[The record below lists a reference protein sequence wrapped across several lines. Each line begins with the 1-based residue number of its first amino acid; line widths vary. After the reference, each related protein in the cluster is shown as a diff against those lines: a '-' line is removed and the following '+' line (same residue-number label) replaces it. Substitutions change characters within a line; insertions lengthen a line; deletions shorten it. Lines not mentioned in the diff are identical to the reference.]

1 MHPRRGAAVSA
12 MVDHL
17 VVAAASLEQG
27 AAWCEQLLGV
37 APAAGGKHASMGT
50 HNRLMAIGSVAFPMA
65 YLEIIAHDPQS
76 PPPTRPRWFGLD
88 DAALLARLRERPRL
102 LHVVARCTRLDDT
115 LAALR
120 EQGLDAGQA
129 VAAER
134 ASPQGL
140 YRWRI
145 AGRADGRLLCA
156 GALPTLIEWQGM
168 HPSEHLPPSGVAL
181 RSLEL
186 GGLADPVVT
195 ALGLHGVPCMVHGV
209 ALRGAFDT
217 PRGRV
222 QLSSDD

>member
-1 MHPRRGAAVSA
+1 

-17 VVAAASLEQG
+17 VVAAASLDQG

-37 APAAGGKHASMGT
+37 APAAGGKHVGMGT
-50 HNRLMAIGSVAFPMA
+50 HNRLMAIGSAAFPMA
-65 YLEIIAHDPQS
+65 YLEIIAHDPEA
-76 PPPTRPRWFGLD
+76 PPPTRPRWFDLD
-88 DAALLARLRERPRL
+88 DPRLLARLRERPRL
-102 LHVVARCTRLDDT
+102 LHVVARSTRLDDT

-134 ASPQGL
+134 ASPHGL
-140 YRWRI
+140 FRWRI
-145 AGRADGRLLCA
+145 AGRSDGQLLCG

-168 HPSEHLPPSGVAL
+168 HPSEHLPASGVAL
-181 RSLEL
+181 RTLEL

-195 ALGLHGVPCMVHGV
+195 ALGLHGVPCLAQGV
-209 ALRGAFDT
+209 ALRASFDT

-222 QLSSDD
+222 LLSSED

>member
-1 MHPRRGAAVSA
+1 

-37 APAAGGKHASMGT
+37 APSAGGRHAGMGT
-50 HNRLMAIGSVAFPMA
+50 HNRLLAIGGAAFPMA
-65 YLEIIAHDPQS
+65 YLEIIAHDPEA
-76 PPPTRPRWFGLD
+76 PPPNRPRWFGLD
-88 DAALLARLRERPRL
+88 DAALLARLQQRPRL
-102 LHVVARCTRLDDT
+102 LHVVARCTRLDAT

-120 EQGLDAGQA
+120 ELGLDAGQA

-145 AGRADGRLLCA
+145 AGRADGQLLCG

-168 HPSEHLPPSGVAL
+168 HPSEHLPASAVAL
-181 RSLEL
+181 RSVQL
-186 GGLADPVVT
+186 GGLAEPVAA
-195 ALGLHGVPCMVHGV
+195 ALGLHGVPSTAQGA
-209 ALRGAFDT
+209 ALRATFDT
-217 PRGRV
+217 PGGLV

>member
-1 MHPRRGAAVSA
+1 MSA
-12 MVDHL
+12 WVDHL

-27 AAWCEQLLGV
+27 AAWCEQALGV
-37 APAAGGKHASMGT
+37 APAAGGRHAHMGT
-50 HNRLMAIGSVAFPMA
+50 HNRLLAIGSAAFPMA
-65 YLEIIAHDPQS
+65 YLEIIAHDPEA

-88 DAALLARLRERPRL
+88 DAALQARLREGPRL
-102 LHVVARCTRLDDT
+102 LHIVARCARLDAT
-115 LAALR
+115 LTALR
-120 EQGLDAGQA
+120 ELGLDAGQA

-145 AGRADGRLLCA
+145 AGRADGQLLSG

-181 RSLEL
+181 HSLQL
-186 GGLADPVVT
+186 GGLAEPVVA
-195 ALGLHGVPCMVHGV
+195 ALGLHDVSCSAQGT
-209 ALRGAFDT
+209 ALRAAFDT

>member
-1 MHPRRGAAVSA
+1 VTAQ
-12 MVDHL
+12 VDHL

-27 AAWCEQLLGV
+27 AAWCEQLLG
-37 APAAGGKHASMGT
+37 ATPGAGGKHAGMGT
-50 HNRLMAIGSVAFPMA
+50 HNRLLAIGSATFPMA
-65 YLEIIAHDPQS
+65 YLEIIAHDPEA

-88 DAALLARLRERPRL
+88 DTHLLARLRERPRL
-102 LHVVARCTRLDDT
+102 LHVVARCTRLDAM

-120 EQGLDAGQA
+120 ELSLDAGQA

-145 AGRADGRLLCA
+145 AGRADGQLLCG

-168 HPSEHLPPSGVAL
+168 HPSEQLPPSGVAL
-181 RSLEL
+181 RSLQL
-186 GGLADPVVT
+186 GGLSDPVVA
-195 ALGLHGVPCMVHGV
+195 ALGLHGVGCTAQGV
-209 ALRGAFDT
+209 ALQAVFDT

-222 QLSSDD
+222 QLSSGD

>member
-1 MHPRRGAAVSA
+1 MSA
-12 MVDHL
+12 QVDHL

-37 APAAGGKHASMGT
+37 SPIAGGRHASMGT
-50 HNRLMAIGSVAFPMA
+50 HNRLLAIGSAAFPMA
-65 YLEIIAHDPQS
+65 YLEIIAHDPGA

-102 LHVVARCTRLDDT
+102 LHIVARSTRLDAT

-145 AGRADGRLLCA
+145 AGRADGQLLCG

-181 RSLEL
+181 HSLHL
-186 GGLADPVVT
+186 SGLADPVVA
-195 ALGLHGVPCMVHGV
+195 ALGLHGVRCTAQGV
-209 ALRGAFDT
+209 ALRATFDT
-217 PRGRV
+217 PRGRA

>member
-1 MHPRRGAAVSA
+1 MTA

-27 AAWCEQLLGV
+27 AAWCETTLG
-37 APAAGGKHASMGT
+37 ATPAAGGKHLNMGT
-50 HNRLMAIGSVAFPMA
+50 HNRLMAIGSTDFPMA
-65 YLEIIAHDPQS
+65 YLEIIAVDPQV
-76 PPPTRPRWFGLD
+76 PPPQRPRWFGLD
-88 DAALLARLRERPRL
+88 DAALQTRLRERPRL
-102 LHVVARCTRLDDT
+102 LHVVARSTRLDDT

-120 EQGLDAGQA
+120 AQGLDAGQA

-134 ASPQGL
+134 ASPMGL

-145 AGRADGRLLCA
+145 AGRADGRLLCG

-186 GGLADPVVT
+186 GGLAEAVAT
-195 ALGLHGVPCMVHGV
+195 ALGLHGVSCTASGV
-209 ALRGAFDT
+209 ALSAAFDT
-217 PRGRV
+217 PRGLV